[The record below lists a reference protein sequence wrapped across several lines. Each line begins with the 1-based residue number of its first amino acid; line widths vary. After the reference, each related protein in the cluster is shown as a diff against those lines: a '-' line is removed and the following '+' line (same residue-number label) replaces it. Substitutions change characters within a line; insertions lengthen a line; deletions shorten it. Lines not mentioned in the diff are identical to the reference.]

1 MIATYRADDDERRH
15 GSRGSSALPHGAER
29 MTEVLLGRCS
39 GRSRGRAM
47 MRWRGSIGRRFT
59 QPRFAARN
67 PATVQ
72 GCADLAISASAL
84 RRCVEQRLPHTV
96 LAVMNANMVRADR
109 RRGRTVNR
117 VTESDTRPLFKEELR
132 PGK

>member
-1 MIATYRADDDERRH
+1 MLGDVTDMVRPDHRC
-15 GSRGSSALPHGAER
+15 GLTAER
-29 MTEVLLGRCS
+29 VTESATPAVVPGNC
-39 GRSRGRAM
+39 GRAM
-47 MRWRGSIGRRFT
+47 VRWRGSIGRRFT

-117 VTESDTRPLFKEELR
+117 VTESDTRPLFQEELR